1 MKSRIICLCLCV
13 VAVAATVLMT
23 VNLINSEYRTPP
35 VISQHKGE
43 SELNKDKPDSGSTT
57 IAMNDNAIASFADKV
72 EKFVDRLA
80 YGEDKAYEEE
90 LLYIIENL
98 DAVSAHLADTDRA
111 GSEYLSELSL
121 AFKSAKEGFV
131 SDSDFSNR
139 VSRYLVTLDEAK
151 SSLSKNESFYP
162 LIDTE
167 AGGAMTLALL
177 SMYEKTLSA
186 DTDTFTVTVGGGAMM
201 GDRLG
206 TSAELK
212 FSEQVSK
219 YKHLYPFHKISAF
232 TMNDDLTFISLEAP
246 LTTATES
253 ESFNPAKG
261 SPDYATRLMGIDAVS
276 LASSAIMDYGETGFN
291 DTVKALHDNGISY
304 SVQEGAQSISS
315 DFGKVVYITFDL
327 TETPVTDEQ
336 AERNKEIIKKA
347 VETER
352 SNGADLV
359 VVLLHW
365 NTRQRK
371 SDALSADY
379 LGTAVS
385 VYEPHFDA
393 YNKEIARAA
402 IGNGTN
408 GADLVVGYGSR
419 VAQGIES
426 YNNKFIVYETG
437 DLTYSGTLDTEM
449 KNTEYAFLFRQTF
462 AKTENG
468 VKSLSYRI
476 IPLVNT
482 SEDELY
488 LPTPVFDERADT
500 VIENLVYESRYFGNA
515 ITNFNYIKIEK

>member
-13 VAVAATVLMT
+13 VAVAVTVLMT
-23 VNLINSEYRTPP
+23 VGLINSEYRTPP
-35 VISQHKGE
+35 VISGSKGE
-43 SELNKDKPDSGSTT
+43 ELNKDKPQEST
-57 IAMNDNAIASFADKV
+57 AVELNDNAISSFADKV
-72 EKFVDRLA
+72 EAFVDRLA
-80 YGEDKAYEEE
+80 YGTDKEYEEE
-90 LLYIIENL
+90 LSYIIENL
-98 DAVSAHLADTDRA
+98 DNVSSYLADKDGA
-111 GSEYLSELSL
+111 GAEYLSELSL
-121 AFKSAKEGFV
+121 TFKSAKEGFV
-131 SDSDFSNR
+131 SDVDFSAR
-139 VSRYLVTLDEAK
+139 VSRHLTSLDTAK
-151 SSLSKNESFYP
+151 EKLSANESFYP
-162 LIDTE
+162 VIDTE

-177 SMYEKTLSA
+177 SMYEKTLA
-186 DTDTFTVTVGGGAMM
+186 GDADTFTVTVGGGAMM

-212 FSEQVSK
+212 FSEQLSK

-261 SPDYATRLMGIDAVS
+261 SPDYANRLVGIDAVS
-276 LASSAIMDYGETGFN
+276 LASSAIMDYGEAGFN

-304 SVQEGAQSISS
+304 SVQEGAQSISG

-336 AERNKEIIKKA
+336 ALRNKEIIRQA

-352 SNGADLV
+352 SNGADLI

-371 SDALSADY
+371 SDALTSDY

-402 IGNGTN
+402 IGNGVN

-437 DLTYSGTLDTEM
+437 DLTYSGRLDDEM

-476 IPLVNT
+476 IPIVNT
-482 SEDELY
+482 TEDELY

-515 ITNFNYIKIEK
+515 ITDFNYIKITK